1 MFANTLKWGTA
12 NMKQNVD
19 INTLIKSVKLN
30 HAIKDAKTDILKYAG
45 MAKVVKE

>member
-30 HAIKDAKTDILKYAG
+30 HAIKDAKTDISKYAG